1 MKRGKSG
8 SGAERLSLLPGARVR
23 LARKRVPHS
32 IISSV
37 RTILVLLVFCG
48 GLCFAESASITPI
61 DTPAVEAEKSS
72 SVATTSHASEI
83 VLRALS
89 MIGVKYKFGGATIEQ
104 GLDCSG
110 FVRRVFAEA
119 AAMALPRSSFE
130 MSKLGADIDV
140 SAIAPGDLVFF
151 NTLNRPFSHVAIY
164 LGDDRFV
171 HAPSRGKQVEIVDM
185 TDRYWKKRFNGAR
198 RLLAA
203 K

>member
-1 MKRGKSG
+1 MLVGI
-8 SGAERLSLLPGARVR
+8 AREIVSR
-23 LARKRVPHS
+23 S
-32 IISSV
+32 IISGM
-37 RTILVLLVFCG
+37 RTIFISLTFYC
-48 GLCFAESASITPI
+48 GLCFAESESVVPI
-61 DTPAVEAEKSS
+61 EAPAVEEKVISG
-72 SVATTSHASEI
+72 VTTAHASEI

-110 FVRRVFAEA
+110 FVRHVFAEA

-130 MSKLGADIDV
+130 MSKLGAEIDV
-140 SAIAPGDLVFF
+140 NAIAPGDLVFF

-203 K
+203 E